1 MQGYIEINLTKL
13 FFIFNQNDNCKRK
26 LIKIIKNCSQK
37 LQNIGHKYNKK
48 RISIIK
54 LSIHSP
60 SPNKKKI
67 NRFTVKKKSIFF
79 LTEVYRVLKQDM

>member
-67 NRFTVKKKSIFF
+67 NRFTVKKNQFF
-79 LTEVYRVLKQDM
+79 SD